1 MNVTVEKIFPT
12 SANAKIFSK
21 MNKRFGSEYI
31 GRAKS
36 QGKTNKELLKLA
48 MTDLKD
54 EITLWIKLDGKKI
67 GMVISPW
74 ITDSVSGEV
83 EGRFLDTRWIKPKY
97 RGRGIGTEVMKIL
110 IDQYDIAGT
119 NLIGS
124 TLFNESVMKSL
135 IDNGFGY
142 VVPKWCIDSHYAPEE
157 AMYNEGMIN
166 EIHWWVYRTDGLY
179 KDLISSGDYQMV
191 AVSKLLQQ
199 KMEFEAA

>member
-36 QGKTNKELLKLA
+36 VGKTNKQLLKLA
-48 MTDLKD
+48 MKDIKD
-54 EITLWIKLDGKKI
+54 EVTLWIKLDGKKI

-74 ITDSVSGEV
+74 ITDSVSGDV
-83 EGRFLDTRWIKPKY
+83 KGRFLDTRWIKPKY

-135 IDNGFGY
+135 IDNGFDY
-142 VVPKWCIDSHYAPEE
+142 VVPKWSVDQYYAPEE
-157 AMYNEGMIN
+157 AMYNEGMMD
-166 EIHWWVYRTDGLY
+166 EIHWWVYRTDGMY
-179 KDLISSGDYQMV
+179 KDLISSGDYHMMS
-191 AVSKLLQQ
+191 VSKLLQQ
-199 KMEFEAA
+199 MLEFEAA